1 MLEKETFAYR
11 FNQLMDDRL
20 MDVKTL
26 AQASGISEPT
36 LYGYSEGKHS
46 PGNYMIVIAICI
58 GMRLDFRDSTE
69 LLLSAGFKVDYSKL
83 THEQQVHYS
92 ALMATHI
99 RTLDEWNQYFIS
111 MKVRPLITNT
121 NSKKGEPEK

>member
-11 FNQLMDDRL
+11 FNQLMNDRL

-99 RTLDEWNQYFIS
+99 WSLDEWNMYFKRHS
-111 MKVRPLITNT
+111 ARALVTNP
-121 NSKKGEPEK
+121 NSKNGEPE